1 MPYSKTVYPPILD
14 LGEYR
19 RELRQ
24 SRHNLEN
31 GEDGGWEES
40 LLDIG
45 EVLIEHCEF
54 QKTKLK
60 IKVGVHIAEGILPAR

>member
-1 MPYSKTVYPPILD
+1 
-14 LGEYR
+14 
-19 RELRQ
+19 
-24 SRHNLEN
+24 LEN

-54 QKTKLK
+54 QKTKLE